1 MCKEN
6 AEGPLCSLCKENFYK
21 TSSGDC
27 EGYSAGNIAK
37 SIAEANGT
45 AVVLMGLGAHFEDTE
60 VQRKGLDVL
69 SKLAEIEDERKE
81 IGKVLIQNLQTCEE
95 SLRGSWRH
103 ILSRIVPKLGL
114 PANQKINDWT
124 KRYTDMYLL
133 DNQMQ
138 LDYCLEDPEY
148 TKWLDPDTVPC
159 YIKDC
164 VSS

>member
-1 MCKEN
+1 MLE
-6 AEGPLCSLCKENFYK
+6 
-21 TSSGDC
+21 
-27 EGYSAGNIAK
+27 I
-37 SIAEANGT
+37 NGRP
-45 AVVLMGLGAHFEDTE
+45 DY
-60 VQRKGLDVL
+60 
-69 SKLAEIEDERKE
+69 
-81 IGKVLIQNLQTCEE
+81 
-95 SLRGSWRH
+95 
-103 ILSRIVPKLGL
+103 RI
-114 PANQKINDWT
+114 QKINDWT

>member
-1 MCKEN
+1 MKPTVILER
-6 AEGPLCSLCKENFYK
+6 
-21 TSSGDC
+21 
-27 EGYSAGNIAK
+27 YSYRFVQCGMLEI
-37 SIAEANGT
+37 NGRP
-45 AVVLMGLGAHFEDTE
+45 DY
-60 VQRKGLDVL
+60 
-69 SKLAEIEDERKE
+69 
-81 IGKVLIQNLQTCEE
+81 
-95 SLRGSWRH
+95 
-103 ILSRIVPKLGL
+103 RI
-114 PANQKINDWT
+114 QKINDWT